1 LDCEFDNENLQSAGQ
16 SGQGGGAAQMANSS
30 LLAMSPG
37 SAVGGDPPTAQRMDR
52 FELRFVPVEY
62 L

>member
-1 LDCEFDNENLQSAGQ
+1 MDCEFDNENLQGTVPTSQ
-16 SGQGGGAAQMANSS
+16 GGAAAQQMPAS

-52 FELRFVPVEY
+52 FELRFVC

>member
-1 LDCEFDNENLQSAGQ
+1 LECEFDNETL
-16 SGQGGGAAQMANSS
+16 QGGVTGSQGGAVAQQMPSN

-52 FELRFVPVEY
+52 FELRFASI
-62 L
+62 